1 MDSSEGEVGG
11 SSGGGVSDLRE
22 RLHNILVCVVCREVP
37 QPHDF
42 YQCSHGHIMCE
53 DCKTAVLAVAIFNK
67 TRACCPSCRSLIR
80 NYDQEQNLV
89 VRQTLWELPISCP
102 SCNDQFSDR
111 KDLCR
116 HLEFV
121 CEGRVVCWK
130 YHCVG
135 CSWKGSYKDSVS
147 HDSDCG
153 FPQKQGKEI
162 LDILLHVED
171 RELEAQKPVLQLHRV
186 LSASRTI
193 RAFEEDWVLRLRL
206 KRAGEKITVSGQLL
220 LSTTPRVSLMVDH
233 LIQMPQSVCS
243 AKQLHDIRPRIYRHI
258 FDSTGKCAKRQELPL
273 AGPQALYRLF
283 AMTRIQL
290 RLWMFL
296 HY

>member
-22 RLHNILVCVVCREVP
+22 LLHNILVCVVCREVP

-111 KDLCR
+111 KDLSR

-121 CEGRVVCWK
+121 CEGRVVFCK

-135 CSWKGSYKDSVS
+135 CSWKAPTRTASYMIPTV
-147 HDSDCG
+147 G
-153 FPQKQGKEI
+153 FPRS
-162 LDILLHVED
+162 
-171 RELEAQKPVLQLHRV
+171 RERR
-186 LSASRTI
+186 S
-193 RAFEEDWVLRLRL
+193 
-206 KRAGEKITVSGQLL
+206 
-220 LSTTPRVSLMVDH
+220 
-233 LIQMPQSVCS
+233 
-243 AKQLHDIRPRIYRHI
+243 
-258 FDSTGKCAKRQELPL
+258 
-273 AGPQALYRLF
+273 
-283 AMTRIQL
+283 
-290 RLWMFL
+290 
-296 HY
+296 